1 MKLFPALLLIIC
13 MASGCS
19 DAAED
24 TAAGRTTGYGD
35 KPQSKEDSLFKD
47 VMHDHDEGMAR
58 TRQLSEAIRQMR
70 SKVDSL
76 IKANRNPEA
85 ERKILEELESAER
98 SMKTWMEE
106 FNIDTLKDKAERRIE
121 YLENEKVKVSR
132 VKNDILESIRRAD
145 SVLTGREQ

>member
-1 MKLFPALLLIIC
+1 MLLFFG
-13 MASGCS
+13 MAAGCN
-19 DAAED
+19 DASED

-58 TRQLSEAIRQMR
+58 TRELNEAIRQMR

-76 IKANRNPEA
+76 VKANRNPEA
-85 ERKILEELESAER
+85 ERKILEELEEAKN

-106 FNIDTLKDKAERRIE
+106 FNIDSLKDKAERRIE
-121 YLENEKVKVSR
+121 YLETEKKKISNVR
-132 VKNDILESIRRAD
+132 DNIRESIRRAD
-145 SVLTGREQ
+145 SLLTGD